1 MTKGLRIAVAGG
13 GVFGLASAL
22 ALARAGAQ
30 VSLHDP
36 GPAGANAS
44 GVAAGMLAPVSEAL
58 TDPTALPHLDL
69 MMAALDLW
77 PDFARTWDL
86 VLDRRGALLLGDEAR
101 LATLSL
107 SARHLG
113 IDLPALKADQL
124 PAFPGGYGAAINGA
138 LRVQADQRIDA
149 ASLGGLAKA
158 AAALGVRF
166 SVAPP
171 PAQDLDWLVVATGP
185 SRDLVAEA
193 PELAALEPIKGH
205 ILRYGDLAYDGPVL
219 RGPGAYAAPAAAG
232 LLIGA
237 TMETG
242 IADPQVQDDVASSL
256 ARASIAIF
264 PGLADRSWTPAAG
277 VRAATPD
284 GLPLVGPGR
293 TPGVI
298 LAAGARRNGWLLAPL
313 VGAMVCAYALGQDP
327 GIWADRLSAGRFSA

>member
-1 MTKGLRIAVAGG
+1 MTKGLRVAVAGG

-44 GVAAGMLAPVSEAL
+44 AVAAGMLAPVSEAL
-58 TDPTALPHLDL
+58 TDPAAAPHLDL

-77 PDFARTWDL
+77 PDFAQAWNLT
-86 VLDRRGALLLGDEAR
+86 LDRRGAVLLGDEAR
-101 LATLSL
+101 LAALTQAARTLGL
-107 SARHLG
+107 
-113 IDLPALKADQL
+113 DLPTLKPDRS
-124 PAFPGGYGAAINGA
+124 PAFPGGYGAAVSGG

-149 ASLGGLAKA
+149 ASLGALAKA

-166 SVAPP
+166 SPEPP
-171 PAQDLDWLVVATGP
+171 PEDLDWLVVATGP
-185 SRDLVAEA
+185 SRDLITEA

-219 RGPGAYAAPAAAG
+219 RGPGAYAAPAAGG

-237 TMETG
+237 TMEAG
-242 IADPQVQDDVASSL
+242 VSDPQVQDDVASAL
-256 ARASIAIF
+256 ARTAAGVF
-264 PGLADRSWTPAAG
+264 PGLANRPWTAAAG

-293 TPGVI
+293 APGVI

-313 VGAMVCAYALGQDP
+313 VGAMVCAYARGEDP